1 MLELLSLSEGTK
13 PIKEIFLL
21 HLYEGIDDPELK
33 FIDSF
38 IYSMRKKPIKAFNGD
53 NRIATACRQGCIH
66 QDPQPVIKINFSGLN
81 VTRSKLN

>member
-21 HLYEGIDDPELK
+21 HLYGGIDDPELK
-33 FIDSF
+33 NIDSF
-38 IYSMRKKPIKAFNGD
+38 IYSLRKKPIKAFKED
-53 NRIATACRQGCIH
+53 NRIATAYRQGRIH
-66 QDPQPVIKINFSGLN
+66 QDPQPIIKINLSGLN